1 MIDRAEAVGRVV
13 MFAVEK
19 ASRLAVW
26 LRPTRHSRVSRTFSL
41 LFWRAIRMHG
51 VSTGT
56 DALRVLRT
64 VIYRLSCGMMHVYL
78 GRVSRDSGI
87 SSDVGP
93 CGYQTAEAPPRRF
106 HIQGSSRQQRN
117 TRPLSLTAPI
127 HASSCP
133 LQPHITHHCHHDELR
148 ALSAPPAVHV
158 HARRGSS
165 HYGAVSQ
172 ALASWHRW
180 RYHWIHRPRP
190 RHYRVE

>member
-1 MIDRAEAVGRVV
+1 MPHDRSGRDSRKSGDVRRW
-13 MFAVEK
+13 K

-26 LRPTRHSRVSRTFSL
+26 LRPTRHSRVFRTFSL
-41 LFWRAIRMHG
+41 LVWWATRMRR

-56 DALRVLRT
+56 DALRVLRI
-64 VIYRLSCGMMHVYL
+64 VIYLLSCGMMHVYL

-93 CGYQTAEAPPRRF
+93 CGHQTAEAPPRRF
-106 HIQGSSRQQRN
+106 HIECSSRQHRN
-117 TRPLSLTAPI
+117 TRLLPLTAPI

-133 LQPHITHHCHHDELR
+133 PQSYLTHHRHHDELR

-165 HYGAVSQ
+165 HYGAVS
-172 ALASWHRW
+172 
-180 RYHWIHRPRP
+180 
-190 RHYRVE
+190 